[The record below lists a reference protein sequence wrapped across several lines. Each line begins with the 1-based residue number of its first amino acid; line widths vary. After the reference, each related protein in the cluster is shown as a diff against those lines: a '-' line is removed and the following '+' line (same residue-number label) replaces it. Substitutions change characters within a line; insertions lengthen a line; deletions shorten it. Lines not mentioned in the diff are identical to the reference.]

1 MSQGWTQKQKLDKQE
16 RGQEFF
22 LQTTRDDEMVNNW
35 IKAEG
40 GRNQVGR
47 FAGGILSMRAGKM
60 NLWEGRQVT
69 PETGKTG

>member
-1 MSQGWTQKQKLDKQE
+1 
-16 RGQEFF
+16 
-22 LQTTRDDEMVNNW
+22 MVNNW

>member
-47 FAGGILSMRAGKM
+47 FAGGIWVWEQARWTYGKAG
-60 NLWEGRQVT
+60 R
-69 PETGKTG
+69 